1 MQRWYKKII
10 VFILMMALLQY
21 PIGVFAADQ
30 QTMLRIGLI
39 TEFAEKSQLQ
49 ISDKKVSIGY
59 SISDVYNEIAT
70 LESETGYRFTKA
82 TKYYAKSTTK
92 YKTYTSAQTAVSSL
106 VKKYGITA
114 VVGFMAKDDIRV
126 FIGESNSEEQLKK
139 VITKVKG
146 SGISFET
153 LGGDNGYRV
162 KMEGSKQAIV
172 YDGNGVNGYPQIAPI
187 VENSD
192 GDKVLTIG
200 TKQYRG
206 RLEIGSYGKN
216 SVTAVNVIA
225 IDDYLYGVV
234 PAEMPSLWP
243 EEALKAQAVVAR
255 TYAVHKGG
263 VGGDSKASN
272 PYQLN
277 DTTASQVYKGY
288 QGEVTTTNQAVDKT
302 SEEYIYYN
310 GQLIDATFFSTS
322 GGATNNSEDVWSGVV
337 PYLRG
342 VSDRYELEPEKKPWI
357 LTFTKED
364 IASKLSAKGKSVGAI
379 TSVKEGERLDSG
391 YLRTLDIKGKEGSIT
406 LEKEA
411 VRNYFGAPSAKYKV
425 ISSKTIPDQVTVLSK
440 GGKATTT
447 RISSSSILSASG
459 TVAGKDTSMEQFVVM
474 GKDNF
479 SNYPKEVPK
488 KTDTYYFAGMGYG
501 HGVGMSQ
508 SGAKGMAK
516 EGYSYKEIIK
526 HYYTGVEIIKK

>member
-1 MQRWYKKII
+1 MKRWYKKII
-10 VFILMMALLQY
+10 VFILMIVLLQY
-21 PIGVFAADQ
+21 PIGVFASEQ

-39 TEFAEKSQLQ
+39 TEFAEKNQLQ

-59 SISDVYNEIAT
+59 SISNIYNEIAT

-82 TKYYAKSTTK
+82 SKYYAKSTTK

-187 VENSD
+187 VANND

-234 PAEMPSLWP
+234 PEEMPSLWP
-243 EEALKAQAVVAR
+243 EEALKAQSVVAR

-342 VSDRYELEPEKKPWI
+342 VSDRYELEPEKQPWI

-364 IASKLSAKGKSVGAI
+364 IA
-379 TSVKEGERLDSG
+379 R
-391 YLRTLDIKGKEGSIT
+391 
-406 LEKEA
+406 
-411 VRNYFGAPSAKYKV
+411 
-425 ISSKTIPDQVTVLSK
+425 
-440 GGKATTT
+440 
-447 RISSSSILSASG
+447 
-459 TVAGKDTSMEQFVVM
+459 
-474 GKDNF
+474 
-479 SNYPKEVPK
+479 
-488 KTDTYYFAGMGYG
+488 
-501 HGVGMSQ
+501 
-508 SGAKGMAK
+508 
-516 EGYSYKEIIK
+516 
-526 HYYTGVEIIKK
+526 